1 MESGESV
8 GRFSFF
14 KSSARGDVGGFGS
27 VPQIAARRALGLTE
41 SQTKARPGGHEGR
54 KEYEMY
60 GTIIIKTAEAQARF
74 KTSEHDGIYDFLT
87 DHGYSHDIAAD
98 VEGWADL
105 ASIGEEY
112 ELDGAEIIIVD

>member
-1 MESGESV
+1 MKGEESV

-14 KSSARGDVGGFGS
+14 KSSARADVGGFGS

-41 SQTKARPGGHEGR
+41 SQTKARPRGREGR

-60 GTIIIKTAEAQARF
+60 GTIIIKTAEAQAQF

-112 ELDGAEIIIVD
+112 ELDGVEIIIVD